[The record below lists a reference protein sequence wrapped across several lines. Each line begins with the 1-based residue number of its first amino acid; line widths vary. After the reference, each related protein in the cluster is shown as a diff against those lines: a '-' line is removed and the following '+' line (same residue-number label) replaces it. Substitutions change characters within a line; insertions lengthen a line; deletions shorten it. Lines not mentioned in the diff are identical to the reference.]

1 MTPAALLS
9 LFAPLDLAAVGI
21 LLVAWFGIGRIIEH
35 PRAWHRPSVTVM
47 MSEFR
52 REWMRQLARRENRI
66 FDSQILGNLRQG
78 SAFFAST
85 SLLAVGSLLTVAGN
99 ADLVRAVTEGIVGTG
114 GPVQETQIKLLS
126 VAVIL
131 IEGFLRFVWSNRIF
145 GYCAVA
151 MAAVPEAGHPRV
163 EAVALQ
169 AAELNIR
176 AAYNFNRGL
185 RSLYFGLAA
194 LAWTL
199 GPVALLLATAIC
211 VGNLLEREFASKPH
225 RILTERETER

>member
-9 LFAPLDLAAVGI
+9 LFTPLDIAAVA
-21 LLVAWFGIGRIIEH
+21 LLLGSWFGIGRIIEH
-35 PRAWHRPSVTVM
+35 PRPWHRRSVTVM
-47 MSEFR
+47 MSELR

-85 SLLAVGSLLTVAGN
+85 SLIAIGSLLTVAGN
-99 ADLVRAVTEGIVGTG
+99 TDLVGAVTEGIFGDR

-131 IEGFLRFVWSNRIF
+131 IEGFLRFVWSNRVF
-145 GYCAVA
+145 GYCAVT
-151 MAAVPEAGHPRV
+151 MAAVPEAGDPRA
-163 EAVALQ
+163 ETVALR

-185 RSLYFGLAA
+185 RSLYFALAA

-199 GPVALLLATAIC
+199 GPVALLVATGVC
-211 VGNLLEREFASKPH
+211 VANLLEREFASKPH
-225 RILTERETER
+225 RILLERETER

>member
-1 MTPAALLS
+1 MDVAGLLAL
-9 LFAPLDLAAVGI
+9 FTPLDRVAVG
-21 LLVAWFGIGRIIEH
+21 LLVVTWFGIGRIIEH
-35 PRAWHRPSVTVM
+35 PRGWHRPSVTVI
-47 MSEFR
+47 MSELR

-66 FDSQILGNLRQG
+66 FDSQILGNLRQC

-99 ADLVRAVTEGIVGTG
+99 ADLVGAVTEGILGEG

-145 GYCAVA
+145 GYCSVA
-151 MAAVPEAGHPRV
+151 MAAVPEAGHPEV
-163 EAVALQ
+163 EIVALQ

-194 LAWTL
+194 LAWTI
-199 GPVALLLATAIC
+199 GPVPLLVATTVC
-211 VGNLLEREFASKPH
+211 VLNLLEREFASKPH
-225 RILTERETER
+225 RILTQRESDT

>member
-1 MTPAALLS
+1 MAGLLAL
-9 LFAPLDLAAVGI
+9 FTPLDVVAVGLLLAAWAGV
-21 LLVAWFGIGRIIEH
+21 GRIIEH
-35 PRAWHRPSVTVM
+35 PRRWHRASVTVM
-47 MSEFR
+47 MSELR

-85 SLLAVGSLLTVAGN
+85 SLIAIGSLLTVAGN
-99 ADLVRAVTEGIVGTG
+99 PDLVSAVTSGVFGDQ
-114 GPVQETQIKLLS
+114 GPVEETQVKLLS
-126 VAVIL
+126 VTAIL
-131 IEGFLRFVWSNRIF
+131 IEGFLRFVWSNRVF

-151 MAAVPEAGHPRV
+151 MAAVPEAGHPKV
-163 EAVALQ
+163 EALALR

-185 RSLYFGLAA
+185 RSLYFALAA

-199 GPVALLLATAIC
+199 GPLALLVATAAC
-211 VGNLLEREFASKPH
+211 VANLLEREFISKPYH
-225 RILTERETER
+225 ILKEGER